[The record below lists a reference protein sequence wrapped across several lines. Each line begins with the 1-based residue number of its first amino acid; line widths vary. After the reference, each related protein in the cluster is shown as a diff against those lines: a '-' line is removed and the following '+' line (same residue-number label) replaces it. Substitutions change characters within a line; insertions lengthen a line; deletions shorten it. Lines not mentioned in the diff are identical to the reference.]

1 MENNKNITEEQI
13 EEVLREAVKT
23 NNNEL
28 LQKAAML
35 ILNNGFVEVPGAA
48 DLIATEDPE
57 APAPG
62 VGFFASEIVESA
74 LEKIDAEKKV
84 KGMRGQYNNALSY
97 PIDQL
102 NREIFRDIEFY
113 QNTAV
118 TGISEDVAA
127 DKVRKCVYY
136 TAEKIREIE
145 SKLNS
150 TDKMLHAA
158 IGSLTQR
165 GIFEVSPVQLYRLI
179 YGQNTRPTEK
189 QLKELDESIFKM
201 SSIIINLDTKEI
213 LEAYPGLKRV
223 PKRGNLIYVASWY
236 GRTYNGKISQVYTFG
251 EVPIL
256 FLYAYCLKQI
266 TPLNGVNSPFLG
278 LPNTPENREIKDLL
292 FNVVLSLKKYP
303 ERGYIKY
310 KSIFERIGVDFENC
324 DRIKKKRTKD
334 KIKEQAAYLQ
344 KSGYIRAWKEY
355 PEKKPDGIILLRIE
369 NNEKLS

>member
-189 QLKELDESIFKM
+189 QLKELDRKS
-201 SSIIINLDTKEI
+201 
-213 LEAYPGLKRV
+213 
-223 PKRGNLIYVASWY
+223 
-236 GRTYNGKISQVYTFG
+236 
-251 EVPIL
+251 
-256 FLYAYCLKQI
+256 
-266 TPLNGVNSPFLG
+266 
-278 LPNTPENREIKDLL
+278 
-292 FNVVLSLKKYP
+292 VV
-303 ERGYIKY
+303 
-310 KSIFERIGVDFENC
+310 
-324 DRIKKKRTKD
+324 
-334 KIKEQAAYLQ
+334 
-344 KSGYIRAWKEY
+344 
-355 PEKKPDGIILLRIE
+355 
-369 NNEKLS
+369 